1 MCRSIRVSPSEL
13 IRQQQEILARNG
25 ENQRKRDQAS
35 RLEQTVSFLRQ
46 EVDAMK
52 GQLCK
57 ERGGTCRGRE
67 FPADG
72 PKSTRRLPQDES
84 TEELERSI
92 AGVEETNRK
101 IRANLDKERQRG

>member
-1 MCRSIRVSPSEL
+1 MCRSIRFHHPSSSGSS
-13 IRQQQEILARNG
+13 RKILARNG
-25 ENQRKRDQAS
+25 ETKGSETRHPGWS
-35 RLEQTVSFLRQ
+35 RQFPPQ

-52 GQLCK
+52 GQLK

-72 PKSTRRLPQDES
+72 PKSTRRLQDES

-101 IRANLDKERQRG
+101 IRANLDKEKR